1 MPLDPATVAHRWFE
15 EAWNQGSERAIDE
28 LSADNVIGH
37 GLGEAGNDVVGRDH
51 FRVFWRISAL
61 RSPTS
66 MSPSKTPS
74 RRAKRSN
81 PHRPRS
87 HPSRRRSGRACEQC
101 ARENLRH
108 HHRSRRQRPDRRSLE
123 QLGSVRA
130 PPANQ
135 RHSSAEACRSLPL
148 RPNLNVP

>member
-74 RRAKRSN
+74 RRAKRSQSASSSK
-81 PHRPRS
+81 PPIS
-87 HPSRRRSGRACEQC
+87 AKVWACLRAM
-101 ARENLRH
+101 
-108 HHRSRRQRPDRRSLE
+108 
-123 QLGSVRA
+123 RA
-130 PPANQ
+130 
-135 RHSSAEACRSLPL
+135 
-148 RPNLNVP
+148 